1 MAVFDNVLGKYR
13 ELGRKV
19 EAIRAE
25 KKRLDNDTRLTRE
38 GRADTLNEFIQAQ
51 GIGEAVNGVADGLRD
66 AQEAIREKL
75 GDEFAERLSD
85 GEYQSKLTRALD
97 YLDHAEK
104 VPGYVADALGS
115 MFEGDPVALK
125 RLSDKAAEKGF
136 PLEILPKR
144 DVPSDMPGILE
155 RMALN
160 ASSQVNTVILRNN
173 PEFAG
178 MYVEGCIEQLE
189 KYGEAV

>member
-1 MAVFDNVLGKYR
+1 MAVFDKVLGKYR
-13 ELGRKV
+13 ELGRKID
-19 EAIRAE
+19 AIKAE

-51 GIGEAVNGVADGLRD
+51 GIGEAVNGISDGLRE
-66 AQEAIREKL
+66 AQEAVREKL
-75 GDEFAERLSD
+75 GADFAERLSD

-104 VPGYVADALGS
+104 VPGYVADALAGL
-115 MFEGDPVALK
+115 FANDYDALK
-125 RLSDKAAEKGF
+125 RLSDKASEKGI

-144 DVPSDMPGILE
+144 DVRADLPGILE

-160 ASSQVNTVILRNN
+160 ASSQVNTAILRNN